1 MQSMVNLLLLLLA
14 GAEASGQAAA
24 APRPP
29 AGPQQLNAL
38 ASTPDT
44 GPKPCV
50 AARCQNGWHDLSK
63 SVWDCANTTAP
74 TDAKFQA
81 AIRPACA
88 GTDLDLYYQTCTQ
101 PCCECWQ
108 AYWPAYIDLWGRCG
122 APASYVSG
130 EARNGLEAKGEWL
143 CGTGRWGACV
153 ATRWAAATFTQC
165 TSAPDRSKLKEV
177 FGLYRD
183 RRSQSESCGCLRQA
197 TLGLEGMM
205 DECQVQGRE
214 WFVDYGRRRFRDNL
228 CGELVP
234 AVGAGELVPAVGA
247 VRAEELVV
255 AGAAAG
261 ALAVAGAAFLLI
273 PRRRTCGAG
282 EDGRAPLLA

>member
-1 MQSMVNLLLLLLA
+1 MQIMGNLLLLLAFA
-14 GAEASGQAAA
+14 GTEASGQVAT
-24 APRPP
+24 APRSP
-29 AGPQQLNAL
+29 ASPQQLHAP
-38 ASTPDT
+38 ASVPDV
-44 GPKPCV
+44 GPKPCI
-50 AARCQNGWHDLSK
+50 ASRCQNGWHDLSK

-81 AIRPACA
+81 AIGSACA

-122 APASYVSG
+122 APASYVNG

-143 CGTGRWGACV
+143 CSTGRWGACV
-153 ATRWAAATFTQC
+153 AARWNVAAFTQC

-183 RRSQSESCGCLRQA
+183 RRSPSESCGCLHQA
-197 TLGLEGMM
+197 TVALEGMM
-205 DECQVQGRE
+205 SECQVQGRQ
-214 WFVDYGRRRFRDNL
+214 WFVDYGRRRFRENL

-234 AVGAGELVPAVGA
+234 AAGAEELAVAPRGPLVAVAGAVGA
-247 VRAEELVV
+247 V
-255 AGAAAG
+255 AAAG
-261 ALAVAGAAFLLI
+261 AAFFLTS
-273 PRRRTCGAG
+273 RRRTRGAG
-282 EDGRAPLLA
+282 EGGLAPLLA